1 MYVCIQCHPSLSLL
15 HWGNCLWEFV
25 WELLDTHI
33 FLCLSRYVSY
43 VWETNDLLL
52 RTLNHCL
59 LHQSIRW
66 WFDCFLWLD
75 LSRSV
80 LIHFPSI
87 YLFFSWYLIHL
98 AYIDLYSYQFTFYV
112 RFFHTS
118 FLYIPLV
125 VRYYSFLLF
134 HHWYI
139 HLGFFLHHRY
149 IHIGHPQIHGLWDSI
164 HILHFIHRGMR
175 FYHWDYWAL
184 FPFISSP
191 YYLSLRYVMSLKD
204 HPEAMTSH
212 IVFDSSYV
220 GDT

>member
-25 WELLDTHI
+25 WELLDTYI

-80 LIHFPSI
+80 LIHFPLI

-112 RFFHTS
+112 RYFPH
-118 FLYIPLV
+118 IILV
-125 VRYYSFLLF
+125 
-134 HHWYI
+134 
-139 HLGFFLHHRY
+139 
-149 IHIGHPQIHGLWDSI
+149 HPISSSI
-164 HILHFIHRGMR
+164 L
-175 FYHWDYWAL
+175 
-184 FPFISSP
+184 FISS
-191 YYLSLRYVMSLKD
+191 LSSLIYSSWILSSSSIYSYWTSSD
-204 HPEAMTSH
+204 PWFMRLHSH
-212 IVFDSSYV
+212 IAFY
-220 GDT
+220 T